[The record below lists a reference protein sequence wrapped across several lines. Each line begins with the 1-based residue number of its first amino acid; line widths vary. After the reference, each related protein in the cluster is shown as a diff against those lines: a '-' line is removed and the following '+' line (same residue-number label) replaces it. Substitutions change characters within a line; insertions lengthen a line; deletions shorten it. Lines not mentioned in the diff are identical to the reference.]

1 MSKRKK
7 DFLADFDP
15 NKSDSEDENF
25 DPIAEKQRTPRSARK
40 QANTRRQKNRGAA
53 GGARRRNNRY
63 KGSDIEDDDDI
74 SESEQDIPFGEE
86 EDEEEEEDSDAPV
99 NATGRRMRQA
109 ATKHQ
114 SYRESSEDSDED
126 QSSDQDK
133 DVVQE
138 TDEEQHRPSIE
149 SPERSP
155 NKKKS
160 RIVVLSVKTAAK
172 PSSQRPRRGAAAKE
186 PATMAP
192 PTRRSTRA
200 RTEETDEP
208 LLELSNSGRHPRV
221 TRASTRSKSPEA
233 MAHPSR
239 ATRGAKGVRKHQPP
253 PIPEAAHED
262 DDEEFKVETD
272 IPNVDNVDE
281 LAGDANMTDAP
292 ADHQEEHQ
300 EGAAEQVVEEQDA
313 QQFIEEQPA
322 QIESQPAAEDADVDD
337 EDDAPIT
344 RRTRGARAVTSN
356 VAASTTATAVESE
369 AEGLRSRL
377 RRGSRLNKRSLAEPS
392 SDFEPGDE
400 SGDNEAYASEASVKK
415 KGSRKASSAD
425 ESSGTPARGRSTRA
439 RAAKRPR
446 RAQDSGDEE
455 AELDQEELAE
465 ELEELRQSSRSR
477 PRRTATRRGRSP
489 SIVYEEPA
497 GKRRRTNKR
506 VDYTIPAIDL
516 AALEAEEDEE
526 PVATPARGRKRNAG
540 AAGWDRPLNTTYGPF
555 GGAGGGALLGG
566 PWGTGATGGVDSD
579 SSDDEMVQ
587 RAGPGQNPIGMT
599 PTSAIP
605 PVGLFNPTA
614 QTHNVD
620 GLGGIGGVTP
630 QVGKVKNPKAF
641 ADADPLGVDMSVDFS
656 KVGGLQGHIDQLKEM
671 VQLPLLYPELFTR
684 FHVTPPRGVLF
695 HGPPGTGKTLLARA
709 LANSVGS
716 GGRKI
721 SFYMRKGADALSKWV
736 GEAEK
741 QLRLLFEEARRTQP
755 SIIFFDEIDG
765 LAPVRSSKQE
775 QIHASIVS
783 TLLALMDGM
792 DGRGQ
797 VIVIGATNRP
807 DNIDPALRRPG
818 RFDREFY
825 FPLPDIEGRRSI
837 LDIHTKDWGLSNE
850 FKDQLAQSTKGYGGA
865 DLRAL
870 CTEAALNA
878 IQRTYPQ
885 IYTSKEKLVVN
896 PQKIHIQ
903 ASDFMHSI
911 KKMVPSSE
919 RSASSSAMTIP
930 KMVKPLLEKQF
941 EALVAQL
948 DRVLPRPKKTT
959 ALEEAMYEPYKDLD
973 GGFEREQMSQ
983 DFQRSRI
990 YRPRLLLCGVAGMGH
1005 GYLSKAVL
1013 HYLEGVHVQDFGLPV
1028 VLNDSRP
1035 PEQVIVSLFT
1045 EVKRH
1050 KPSVIFIPNVDAWW
1064 ATLSDAA
1071 VTTFTTMLKGISPT
1085 EPILVL
1091 GTVETMPELVPA
1103 EILTELFGFSKR
1115 NRPVIT
1121 RPDRE
1126 QRVMFFLPIIQNLWK
1141 APEEFPDIS
1150 NRKKRVLEILPVAPP
1165 PPPRVPTKEEIKTQ
1179 RQLDFHCLNL
1189 LKARLQPIMEQIQR
1203 RYRKFRQPV
1212 IPLNT
1217 ISYLFQESDPNYVRP
1232 DVGEQEQRPFVIS
1245 KDQNGV
1251 DGILDT
1257 KTGKFYYNLDS
1268 TTIEERLANGY
1279 YARPM
1284 DFYEDVKRLLLDV
1297 KTIGDKD
1304 YFPKASEM
1312 VTNVEIDVFDINLNF
1327 NAQGI
1332 NFEDIYQRQLE
1343 RARKAEE
1350 RHRKKAAFQPM
1361 VDKIQSDL
1369 AETQADSDSQGPVGI
1384 GFPMANQTGHTT
1396 AARFQVIAS
1405 PRSNGNPNSSGSH
1418 PLTNGTSNPSN
1429 QSETG
1434 QTAEEESTLL
1444 FSQGVEVSSPL
1455 RYRHNQQQQ
1464 QQGTESTR
1472 ATVGTVS
1479 QRSVLTS
1486 VPPVVLPAGIQND
1499 ASSTRTSDPSSGR
1512 GEWNTQQTNGQQ
1524 SIPRGTPQ
1532 LAESQET
1539 TINRTAA
1546 TFLVETNSQSQSQSN
1561 SSGSSGPW
1569 PHSQMAGIAQGILLP
1584 SVPEEAEAH
1593 ETSEAPAGGL
1603 RSSSSKDQTQQGGGN
1618 GDSQSSKPS
1627 NDTPDSQQ
1635 SIAQGRRLRELAI
1648 ADCLERILHGPVRP
1662 GSTGKK
1668 TDSSPYVNNSPALGR
1683 NNAHLPPGRR
1693 STTDSSQ
1700 QIILNDGK
1708 VCEFWSSLVDR
1719 TAGCNI
1725 EQMEQIHRELMDAIW
1740 QYRHEWNRMR
1750 LLSTLVEVFNEVFAD
1765 IQLVQGV
1772 RFDAQGQE
1780 QRERE
1785 RREAEAAKSSSQ
1797 TSAQSQQGQLT
1808 QAQAAVAAVP
1818 AGAPAAPTAGGVT
1831 ASSLAAPR
1839 PAGAG
1844 AVGGVPTPDPTVFS
1858 AASTLGVT
1866 AGSLAV
1872 PGPAAAS
1879 AAAGGGGGGGGVP
1892 AAAPPA
1898 AVAGNGD
1905 SQGTGSTSNSQ
1916 KSAGSGNSQKSK
1928 SGSATGSGSGKTS
1941 SQKTPTTNSTSRK
1954 SNKSGRAAAEDDGLP
1969 YFFLR

>member
-7 DFLADFDP
+7 DFLTDFDP
-15 NKSDSEDENF
+15 NKSDPEDENF
-25 DPIAEKQRTPRSARK
+25 DPIAEKQRTPRSAKK

-53 GGARRRNNRY
+53 GVARRRNSRY

-74 SESEQDIPFGEE
+74 SESEQDISFGEE
-86 EDEEEEEDSDAPV
+86 EDEEEEDSDAPV

-109 ATKHQ
+109 AARHQ
-114 SYRESSEDSDED
+114 SYRESSEDED
-126 QSSDQDK
+126 QIQSSDQDK

-138 TDEEQHRPSIE
+138 TDEEHRVPSIE

-155 NKKKS
+155 SKKKS
-160 RIVVLSVKTAAK
+160 RIVVLSVKKGAK

-186 PATMAP
+186 SATMAP
-192 PTRRSTRA
+192 PTRRRSTRA

-208 LLELSNSGRHPRV
+208 LLELSNSGRHTRV

-233 MAHPSR
+233 MTHPTR
-239 ATRGAKGVRKHQPP
+239 ATRGSKGVKRHQPP
-253 PIPEAAHED
+253 PIPEASHEED
-262 DDEEFKVETD
+262 DDEYKVETD

-281 LAGDANMTDAP
+281 LAGEANMIDAP
-292 ADHQEEHQ
+292 ADHPEEHQ
-300 EGAAEQVVEEQDA
+300 EGCAEQMAEEGAA
-313 QQFIEEQPA
+313 QQISEEPPA

-344 RRTRGARAVTSN
+344 RRTRGARAVTST
-356 VAASTTATAVESE
+356 AATSTTVTAVEPE
-369 AEGLRSRL
+369 GEGLRSRL
-377 RRGSRLNKRSLAEPS
+377 RRGSRLKKRSLAEPS
-392 SDFEPGDE
+392 SDFEPGEE

-415 KGSRKASSAD
+415 AGRKGSSAD
-425 ESSGTPARGRSTRA
+425 ESAATPVRGRSTRA

-446 RAQDSGDEE
+446 RSHDSGEE
-455 AELDQEELAE
+455 EVELDREELAE
-465 ELEELRQSSRSR
+465 ELEELRESSRSR
-477 PRRTATRRGRSP
+477 PRRAATRRRRSP
-489 SIVYEEPA
+489 SIQYEEPA
-497 GKRRRTNKR
+497 GKRRRTTQR

-516 AALEAEEDEE
+516 AALEAEEDDE
-526 PVATPARGRKRNAG
+526 PVATPARGRKRNG
-540 AAGWDRPLNTTYGPF
+540 GNAGWDRPLNTTYGPF
-555 GGAGGGALLGG
+555 GGGGVGSLLGG

-587 RAGPGQNPIGMT
+587 RTGPGQNPIGMT
-599 PTSAIP
+599 PTSAAP
-605 PVGLFNPTA
+605 PVGLFNPAA

-620 GLGGIGGVTP
+620 GLGGIGGATP
-630 QVGKVKNPKAF
+630 NVGKVKNPKAF

-850 FKDQLAQSTKGYGGA
+850 FKDQLAQFTKGYGGA

-896 PQKIHIQ
+896 PQKINIQ

-948 DRVLPRPKKTT
+948 DKILPRPKKTT

-983 DFQRSRI
+983 DFQRSRV

-1005 GYLSKAVL
+1005 GYLSKAIL

-1045 EVKRH
+1045 EAKRH

-1064 ATLSDAA
+1064 ATLGDAA
-1071 VTTFTTMLKGISPT
+1071 LTTFTTMLRQMSPT
-1085 EPILVL
+1085 DPVLVL
-1091 GTVETMPELVPA
+1091 GTAETMPELVPP
-1103 EILTELFGFSKR
+1103 EILTELFGFSKG
-1115 NRPVIT
+1115 NRTVIP

-1126 QRVMFFLPIIQNLWK
+1126 QRVFFFFPIIQNLWK
-1141 APEEFPDIS
+1141 APEEFPDPS

-1165 PPPRVPTKEEIKTQ
+1165 PPPRVPTKEEIKAQ
-1179 RQLDFHCLNL
+1179 RQIDFHHLNL
-1189 LKARLQPIMEQIQR
+1189 LKARLQPIMDQIQR

-1217 ISYLFQESDPNYVRP
+1217 ISYLFQESDPNFVRP

-1245 KDQNGV
+1245 KDDKGV
-1251 DGILDT
+1251 DGILET

-1284 DFYEDVKRLLLDV
+1284 DFYEDIKRLFLDV

-1304 YFPKASEM
+1304 YLPKASEM
-1312 VTNVEIDVFDINLNF
+1312 VTNVEIDVYDINLSF
-1327 NAQGI
+1327 KASGV

-1369 AETQADSDSQGPVGI
+1369 AETHDDSESQGPVGI
-1384 GFPMANQTGHTT
+1384 GYPMVKTAHTT
-1396 AARFQVIAS
+1396 AARFQVITS
-1405 PRSNGNPNSSGSH
+1405 PKSNGDLNSSGSH
-1418 PLTNGTSNPSN
+1418 PLTNGTSHPSN
-1429 QSETG
+1429 QGETG
-1434 QTAEEESTLL
+1434 QTVEEESTLL
-1444 FSQGVEVSSPL
+1444 FSQGVEISSPL
-1455 RYRHNQQQQ
+1455 RYRHAQQQHQ
-1464 QQGTESTR
+1464 QNRVITESTR
-1472 ATVGTVS
+1472 ATVGTFS
-1479 QRSVLTS
+1479 QRSALTS
-1486 VPPVVLPAGIQND
+1486 VPPGVSPAAIQND

-1512 GEWNTQQTNGQQ
+1512 GEWNTQQTNGVQ
-1524 SIPRGTPQ
+1524 SIPRGTSQ
-1532 LAESQET
+1532 LVESQET
-1539 TINRTAA
+1539 TVNRTAA
-1546 TFLVETNSQSQSQSN
+1546 ASLLETNSQSQSQSN
-1561 SSGSSGPW
+1561 SSGSGPW

-1584 SVPEEAEAH
+1584 PVPEEAEAH
-1593 ETSEAPAGGL
+1593 EANEAPAGGL
-1603 RSSSSKDQTQQGGGN
+1603 RSSSSKDQPQQGGGN

-1627 NDTPDSQQ
+1627 NDTPDSQR
-1635 SIAQGRRLRELAI
+1635 SLVEGRRPRDLAI
-1648 ADCLERILHGPVRP
+1648 ADCLERLLQGPVRP
-1662 GSTGKK
+1662 GSTGGKK
-1668 TDSSPYVNNSPALGR
+1668 TDSSPYTNNSPALGR

-1693 STTDSSQ
+1693 STSDSSQ
-1700 QIILNDGK
+1700 QPILNDGK
-1708 VCEFWSSLVDR
+1708 VCEFWSSLVER

-1725 EQMEQIHRELMDAIW
+1725 EQMEQIHRELMDTIW
-1740 QYRHEWNRMR
+1740 QYRHEWNRMHV
-1750 LLSTLVEVFNEVFAD
+1750 LSTLVGVFNETIAD
-1765 IQLVQGV
+1765 IELVQGAL
-1772 RFDAQGQE
+1772 FDAQGRE
-1780 QRERE
+1780 QRELE
-1785 RREAEAAKSSSQ
+1785 KREAEANKSSSQ
-1797 TSAQSQQGQLT
+1797 TSAQSQGLT

-1818 AGAPAAPTAGGVT
+1818 VGAAASTPGVT
-1831 ASSLAAPR
+1831 AGSAAPGLVAAAAR
-1839 PAGAG
+1839 
-1844 AVGGVPTPDPTVFS
+1844 GVPTPDPTV
-1858 AASTLGVT
+1858 
-1866 AGSLAV
+1866 
-1872 PGPAAAS
+1872 AS
-1879 AAAGGGGGGGGVP
+1879 ASDVP
-1892 AAAPPA
+1892 AAAA
-1898 AVAGNGD
+1898 ATTAVAGNGD

-1916 KSAGSGNSQKSK
+1916 KSHSNQKSTAGTSGSHKSK
-1928 SGSATGSGSGKTS
+1928 SNNSGKSS
-1941 SQKTPTTNSTSRK
+1941 SQKTPTSNSTSQK
-1954 SNKSGRAAAEDDGLP
+1954 SKKSARAAPAEDDGLP
-1969 YFFLR
+1969 YIFLR

>member
-1 MSKRKK
+1 MLHYQRYQRPIPPSVNRRP
-7 DFLADFDP
+7 ADHKTFSRFRP
-15 NKSDSEDENF
+15 NKSDPEDENF

-40 QANTRRQKNRGAA
+40 QTSTRRQKNRGAA

-63 KGSDIEDDDDI
+63 KGSDIEDDDDDI
-74 SESEQDIPFGEE
+74 SESEQDVSFGEE
-86 EDEEEEEDSDAPV
+86 EDEEEEDSDAPV
-99 NATGRRMRQA
+99 NATGRRVRQA
-109 ATKHQ
+109 AAKHQ
-114 SYRESSEDSDED
+114 SYRESSEDSDEV

-149 SPERSP
+149 TPERSP
-155 NKKKS
+155 NNKKKS

-172 PSSQRPRRGAAAKE
+172 PSSQRSRRGTAAKE

-208 LLELSNSGRHPRV
+208 LLELSNSGRHTRV
-221 TRASTRSKSPEA
+221 TRASRSKSPEA
-233 MAHPSR
+233 MGHPPR
-239 ATRGAKGVRKHQPP
+239 ATRGA
-253 PIPEAAHED
+253 
-262 DDEEFKVETD
+262 KVETD
-272 IPNVDNVDE
+272 IPNADNVDE
-281 LAGDANMTDAP
+281 LPGDANMTDAP

-300 EGAAEQVVEEQDA
+300 EGAAEQVVEDQDA
-313 QQFIEEQPA
+313 QQVAQEQPA

-356 VAASTTATAVESE
+356 VPTSNTAAAAEPE

-425 ESSGTPARGRSTRA
+425 ESAGTPGRGRSTRT
-439 RAAKRPR
+439 RAAKRTR

-455 AELDQEELAE
+455 VEPDPEELAE
-465 ELEELRQSSRSR
+465 ELVDLHESSRLGQGR
-477 PRRTATRRGRSP
+477 TRRRRSP

-506 VDYTIPAIDL
+506 VDYTIPPIDL
-516 AALEAEEDEE
+516 ATLDAEEDEE

-555 GGAGGGALLGG
+555 GGAKSGALLGG

-599 PTSAIP
+599 PTSAAP
-605 PVGLFNPTA
+605 PVGLFNPAA

-620 GLGGIGGVTP
+620 GFGGIGGATP

-837 LDIHTKDWGLSNE
+837 LDIHTKDWGLSND
-850 FKDQLAQSTKGYGGA
+850 FKNELAQVTKGFGGA

-896 PQKIHIQ
+896 PEKINIE
-903 ASDFMHSI
+903 ASDFMRAI
-911 KKMVPSSE
+911 KNMVPSSE
-919 RSASSSAMTIP
+919 RSASSGAMTIP
-930 KMVKPLLEKQF
+930 KFIKPLLEKQF

-1005 GYLSKAVL
+1005 NYLSKAVL
-1013 HYLEGVHVQDFGLPV
+1013 HHLEGVHIQDFGLPV
-1028 VLNDSRP
+1028 LLSDSRP
-1035 PEQVIVSLFT
+1035 AEQAIVSLFT

-1071 VTTFTTMLKGISPT
+1071 LTTFTTMLKGIPPT

-1103 EILTELFGFSKR
+1103 EIMTELFGFSKR
-1115 NRPVIT
+1115 NRPVIPG
-1121 RPDRE
+1121 PDRE
-1126 QRVMFFLPIIQNLWK
+1126 QRVMFFLPVIQHLWK
-1141 APEEFPDIS
+1141 APEEFPDLS
-1150 NRKKRVLEILPVAPP
+1150 NRKMRVLDKLPVAPP
-1165 PPPRVPTKEEIKTQ
+1165 PPLRVPTKEEVKLQ
-1179 RQLDFHCLNL
+1179 RKWDFHALNL
-1189 LKARLQPIMEQIQR
+1189 LKARLQPIMDQIQR

-1212 IPLNT
+1212 IPPNT

-1251 DGILDT
+1251 AGLLDT

-1284 DFYEDVKRLLLDV
+1284 DFYEDVRRLLLDV

-1304 YFPKASEM
+1304 YLPKASEM
-1312 VTNVEIDVFDINLNF
+1312 VTNVEIDVFDIDLSF
-1327 NAQGI
+1327 KAQGV

-1350 RHRKKAAFQPM
+1350 RQRKKAAFKPM
-1361 VDKIQSDL
+1361 IDKIQSDF
-1369 AETQADSDSQGPVGI
+1369 AETQADSDSQGPVGV
-1384 GFPMANQTGHTT
+1384 GLPMANQTGHTT

-1405 PRSNGNPNSSGSH
+1405 PKSNGNPNSSGSH

-1429 QSETG
+1429 QGETG
-1434 QTAEEESTLL
+1434 QTVEEESTLL
-1444 FSQGVEVSSPL
+1444 FSQGVEISSPL
-1455 RYRHNQQQQ
+1455 RYRHAQQQQQ
-1464 QQGTESTR
+1464 QQGRIVTESTR
-1472 ATVGTVS
+1472 ATVGTFS

-1486 VPPVVLPAGIQND
+1486 VPPGVSPAAIQND
-1499 ASSTRTSDPSSGR
+1499 ASSTRTSDPSSDR
-1512 GEWNTQQTNGQQ
+1512 GEWSTQQTNGQH
-1524 SIPRGTPQ
+1524 SIPRGTSQ
-1532 LAESQET
+1532 LTESQET
-1539 TINRTAA
+1539 KINRTAA
-1546 TFLVETNSQSQSQSN
+1546 SLVVETGSQSQSQNN

-1569 PHSQMAGIAQGILLP
+1569 PHSQMAGIAQGVLLP
-1584 SVPEEAEAH
+1584 PVPEEAEAH
-1593 ETSEAPAGGL
+1593 ETSEAPADGL
-1603 RSSSSKDQTQQGGGN
+1603 RSSSSKDQPQQGGGN

-1635 SIAQGRRLRELAI
+1635 SIAEGIRLRTLAI
-1648 ADCLERILHGPVRP
+1648 ADCLERVLHGPVRP
-1662 GSTGKK
+1662 GSTGKR
-1668 TDSSPYVNNSPALGR
+1668 TDSSPYMNNSPALGR
-1683 NNAHLPPGRR
+1683 NNVHLPPGRR
-1693 STTDSSQ
+1693 GTTESSQ
-1700 QIILNDGK
+1700 QTILNDGK

-1719 TAGCNI
+1719 TAGCTI
-1725 EQMEQIHRELMDAIW
+1725 EQMEQIHSQLMYMIW
-1740 QYRHEWNRMR
+1740 EHRHEWNRMR
-1750 LLSTLVEVFNEVFAD
+1750 LLSMLVDNFNDTFAD
-1765 IQLVQGV
+1765 IQLVQGI

-1785 RREAEAAKSSSQ
+1785 RKELEAAKSSLQ
-1797 TSAQSQQGQLT
+1797 TSAQFQQGQLT
-1808 QAQAAVAAVP
+1808 QAQSAVAAVP
-1818 AGAPAAPTAGGVT
+1818 VGAPTSTGAAAAVPVGAPA
-1831 ASSLAAPR
+1831 
-1839 PAGAG
+1839 
-1844 AVGGVPTPDPTVFS
+1844 
-1858 AASTLGVT
+1858 ST
-1866 AGSLAV
+1866 
-1872 PGPAAAS
+1872 AAAV
-1879 AAAGGGGGGGGVP
+1879 AGGGIP
-1892 AAAPPA
+1892 TPNPTIASASAPPTVA
-1898 AVAGNGD
+1898 PSVTNVPAVAGNGD
-1905 SQGTGSTSNSQ
+1905 SQGTGSSTSNSQ
-1916 KSAGSGNSQKSK
+1916 KSAGSSNSQKSK
-1928 SGSATGSGSGKTS
+1928 SGSGTGSGSAKTS
-1941 SQKTPTTNSTSRK
+1941 SQKTPTSNSTSQK

>member
-7 DFLADFDP
+7 DFLTDFDP
-15 NKSDSEDENF
+15 NKSDPEDENF

-40 QANTRRQKNRGAA
+40 QANTRRPKNRGAA
-53 GGARRRNNRY
+53 GGARRRNSRY
-63 KGSDIEDDDDI
+63 KGSDIEDDEDI
-74 SESEQDIPFGEE
+74 SDSEQDISFGEE

-109 ATKHQ
+109 AARHQ
-114 SYRESSEDSDED
+114 SYRESSEDED
-126 QSSDQDK
+126 GIQSSDQDK

-138 TDEEQHRPSIE
+138 PDEEHRVPSIE
-149 SPERSP
+149 SPEQSP
-155 NKKKS
+155 SKKKS
-160 RIVVLSVKTAAK
+160 RIVVLSVKKGAK
-172 PSSQRPRRGAAAKE
+172 PSSQRPRRAAAAKE
-186 PATMAP
+186 PATMVP

-208 LLELSNSGRHPRV
+208 LLELSNSGRHTRV

-233 MAHPSR
+233 MTHATR
-239 ATRGAKGVRKHQPP
+239 ATRGSKGVKKQQPP
-253 PIPEAAHED
+253 PIPEASHEED
-262 DDEEFKVETD
+262 DDEFKVETD
-272 IPNVDNVDE
+272 IPNVDDVDE
-281 LAGDANMTDAP
+281 LAGQANMVDAP
-292 ADHQEEHQ
+292 ADHPDEHQ
-300 EGAAEQVVEEQDA
+300 EGGDEEMVEEGAA
-313 QQFIEEQPA
+313 QQVSEEQPA
-322 QIESQPAAEDADVDD
+322 QTESQPAAEDADGDD
-337 EDDAPIT
+337 EDDRPIT
-344 RRTRGARAVTSN
+344 RRTRGARAVTSTT
-356 VAASTTATAVESE
+356 AASTTTTVTAVEPE
-369 AEGLRSRL
+369 GEGLRSRL
-377 RRGSRLNKRSLAEPS
+377 RRGSRLKKRSLAEPS
-392 SDFEPGDE
+392 SDFEPGEE
-400 SGDNEAYASEASVKK
+400 SGDNEGYASEASVKK
-415 KGSRKASSAD
+415 SGRKGSSAD
-425 ESSGTPARGRSTRA
+425 ESAATPVRGRSTRA

-446 RAQDSGDEE
+446 RNQDSGDEE
-455 AELDQEELAE
+455 VELDREELAE
-465 ELEELRQSSRSR
+465 ELEELRESSRSR
-477 PRRTATRRGRSP
+477 PRRAATRRRRSP
-489 SIVYEEPA
+489 SIQYEQPA
-497 GKRRRTNKR
+497 GKRRRTTQR

-526 PVATPARGRKRNAG
+526 PVATPARGRKRNG
-540 AAGWDRPLNTTYGPF
+540 GNAGWDRPLNTTYGPF
-555 GGAGGGALLGG
+555 GGAGIGALLGG

-587 RAGPGQNPIGMT
+587 RTGPGQNPIGMT
-599 PTSAIP
+599 PTSAAP
-605 PVGLFNPTA
+605 AVGLFNPAA

-620 GLGGIGGVTP
+620 GLGGIGGATP
-630 QVGKVKNPKAF
+630 NVGKVKNLKAF
-641 ADADPLGVDMSVDFS
+641 ADADPLGVDTSVDFS

-837 LDIHTKDWGLSNE
+837 LEIHTKDWGLSNE
-850 FKDQLAQSTKGYGGA
+850 FKDQLAEFTKGYGGA

-896 PQKIHIQ
+896 PQKINIQ

-948 DRVLPRPKKTT
+948 DKILPRSKKTT
-959 ALEEAMYEPYKDLD
+959 ALEEAMFEPYKDFD

-983 DFQRSRI
+983 DFQRSRV
-990 YRPRLLLCGVAGMGH
+990 YRPRLLLCGGAGMGH

-1028 VLNDSRP
+1028 LLNDSRP

-1045 EVKRH
+1045 EVRRH

-1064 ATLSDAA
+1064 TTLGYATL
-1071 VTTFTTMLKGISPT
+1071 TTFTTMLRQISPT
-1085 EPILVL
+1085 DPVLVF
-1091 GTVETMPELVPA
+1091 GTAESMPDLLPPEM
-1103 EILTELFGFSKR
+1103 LTELFGFSKK
-1115 NRPVIT
+1115 NRAAIW

-1126 QRVMFFLPIIQNLWK
+1126 QRVAFFLPIIQNLWK
-1141 APEEFPDIS
+1141 APEEFPDPS
-1150 NRKKRVLEILPVAPP
+1150 SRKKRVLEILPVAPP
-1165 PPPRVPTKEEIKTQ
+1165 PPPRVPTKEEIKAQ
-1179 RQLDFHCLNL
+1179 RQIDFHHLNL
-1189 LKARLQPIMEQIQR
+1189 LKARLQPIMDQIQR

-1217 ISYLFQESDPNYVRP
+1217 ISYLFQESDPNFVRP

-1245 KDQNGV
+1245 KDDKGV
-1251 DGILDT
+1251 DGILET

-1284 DFYEDVKRLLLDV
+1284 DFYEDIKRLFLDV

-1304 YFPKASEM
+1304 YLPKASEM
-1312 VTNVEIDVFDINLNF
+1312 VTNVEIDVYDINLSF
-1327 NAQGI
+1327 KAQGI

-1343 RARKAEE
+1343 RTRKAEE
-1350 RHRKKAAFQPM
+1350 RHRKKAVFQPM

-1369 AETQADSDSQGPVGI
+1369 AEAQDDSESQGPVGI
-1384 GFPMANQTGHTT
+1384 GFPMNKPAHTT
-1396 AARFQVIAS
+1396 AARFQVITS
-1405 PRSNGNPNSSGSH
+1405 PKLTGNPNSSGSH
-1418 PLTNGTSNPSN
+1418 PLTNGTSHPSN
-1429 QSETG
+1429 QGETG
-1434 QTAEEESTLL
+1434 QTVEEESTLL
-1444 FSQGVEVSSPL
+1444 FSQGVEISSPL
-1455 RYRHNQQQQ
+1455 RYRQAQRQLQQNRVIAEINRETI
-1464 QQGTESTR
+1464 GTF
-1472 ATVGTVS
+1472 S
-1479 QRSVLTS
+1479 QTSALTS
-1486 VPPVVLPAGIQND
+1486 VPPGVSQAAIQND

-1512 GEWNTQQTNGQQ
+1512 GEWNTQQTNGVQ
-1524 SIPRGTPQ
+1524 SISRGTSQ
-1532 LAESQET
+1532 LLESQET
-1539 TINRTAA
+1539 TVNPPAA
-1546 TFLVETNSQSQSQSN
+1546 AFPVETNSQSQSQSN
-1561 SSGSSGPW
+1561 SSSSGPW

-1584 SVPEEAEAH
+1584 AVPEEAEVH
-1593 ETSEAPAGGL
+1593 DTNEASAGGL
-1603 RSSSSKDQTQQGGGN
+1603 RSSSSKDQPQQGSSN
-1618 GDSQSSKPS
+1618 DDSQNSKPSNDDSQNSKPS
-1627 NDTPDSQQ
+1627 NDTPDSQR
-1635 SIAQGRRLRELAI
+1635 SLLEARRLRDLAI
-1648 ADCLERILHGPVRP
+1648 ADCMERVLQGPVRP
-1662 GSTGKK
+1662 GSTGGKK
-1668 TDSSPYVNNSPALGR
+1668 TDSSPYSNNSPALGR
-1683 NNAHLPPGRR
+1683 NNALLPFGRR
-1693 STTDSSQ
+1693 DTSVSSQ
-1700 QIILNDGK
+1700 QQPILNDGK
-1708 VCEFWSSLVDR
+1708 VCEFWSTLVDR

-1750 LLSTLVEVFNEVFAD
+1750 VLSTLADVFDDTVTD
-1765 IQLVQGV
+1765 IELVQGILI
-1772 RFDAQGQE
+1772 DAQGRE
-1780 QRERE
+1780 QRKYERKE
-1785 RREAEAAKSSSQ
+1785 LEKREAEAAKSSSS
-1797 TSAQSQQGQLT
+1797 TSAQSRATT
-1808 QAQAAVAAVP
+1808 QTQAAVAAVP
-1818 AGAPAAPTAGGVT
+1818 VDAAASSTGVVAGSVAAPGPAAV
-1831 ASSLAAPR
+1831 AAAR
-1839 PAGAG
+1839 
-1844 AVGGVPTPDPTVFS
+1844 GVPTPAPTVVS
-1858 AASTLGVT
+1858 
-1866 AGSLAV
+1866 
-1872 PGPAAAS
+1872 AS
-1879 AAAGGGGGGGGVP
+1879 APSAVSANV
-1892 AAAPPA
+1892 AV
-1898 AVAGNGD
+1898 VAGNGSE
-1905 SQGTGSTSNSQ
+1905 SQGTSGSGTGSTNNSQ
-1916 KSAGSGNSQKSK
+1916 KSHSSQKSK
-1928 SGSATGSGSGKTS
+1928 SNNSGKSS
-1941 SQKTPTTNSTSRK
+1941 SQKTPTSNSTSQKR
-1954 SNKSGRAAAEDDGLP
+1954 NKAAAEDERLP
-1969 YFFLR
+1969 YIWLK

>member
-7 DFLADFDP
+7 DFLTDFDP

-40 QANTRRQKNRGAA
+40 QANTRRPKNRGAA
-53 GGARRRNNRY
+53 GGARRRNSRY
-63 KGSDIEDDDDI
+63 KGSDIEDDDDDI
-74 SESEQDIPFGEE
+74 SESEHDISFGEE
-86 EDEEEEEDSDAPV
+86 EDEEEDEEDSDAPV
-99 NATGRRMRQA
+99 NATGRRIRQA
-109 ATKHQ
+109 AARHQ
-114 SYRESSEDSDED
+114 SYRESSEEED
-126 QSSDQDK
+126 GIQSSDQDK
-133 DVVQE
+133 DVVV
-138 TDEEQHRPSIE
+138 DEEHRVPSIE

-155 NKKKS
+155 SKKKS
-160 RIVVLSVKTAAK
+160 RIVVLSVKKGAK
-172 PSSQRPRRGAAAKE
+172 PSSQRPRRGTAAKE

-200 RTEETDEP
+200 RTEEKDEP
-208 LLELSNSGRHPRV
+208 LLELSNSGRHTRV

-233 MAHPSR
+233 MTLATR
-239 ATRGAKGVRKHQPP
+239 ATRGSKGVKKQQPP
-253 PIPEAAHED
+253 PIPEASHEED
-262 DDEEFKVETD
+262 DDGFKVETD
-272 IPNVDNVDE
+272 IPNVDDVDE
-281 LAGDANMTDAP
+281 LAGQANMIDAP
-292 ADHQEEHQ
+292 ADHPEEHQ
-300 EGAAEQVVEEQDA
+300 EGDVEQMAEEGAVPQVS
-313 QQFIEEQPA
+313 EEQPA
-322 QIESQPAAEDADVDD
+322 QIESQPAAEDADGDD

-344 RRTRGARAVTSN
+344 RRTRGARAVTSTA
-356 VAASTTATAVESE
+356 AASTTVTAVEPE
-369 AEGLRSRL
+369 GEGLRSRL
-377 RRGSRLNKRSLAEPS
+377 RRGSRLKKRSLAEPS

-400 SGDNEAYASEASVKK
+400 SGDNEGYASEASVKK
-415 KGSRKASSAD
+415 DGRKGSSAD
-425 ESSGTPARGRSTRA
+425 ESAATPVRGRSTRA

-446 RAQDSGDEE
+446 RNQDSGDEE
-455 AELDQEELAE
+455 VELDREELAE
-465 ELEELRQSSRSR
+465 ELEELRESSRSR
-477 PRRTATRRGRSP
+477 PRRAATRRRRSP
-489 SIVYEEPA
+489 SIQYEQPA
-497 GKRRRTNKR
+497 GKRRRTTQR

-526 PVATPARGRKRNAG
+526 PVATPAKGRKRNG
-540 AAGWDRPLNTTYGPF
+540 GNAGWDRPLNTTYGPF
-555 GGAGGGALLGG
+555 GGAGIGALLGG

-587 RAGPGQNPIGMT
+587 RTGPGQNPIGMT
-599 PTSAIP
+599 PTSAAP
-605 PVGLFNPTA
+605 PVGLFNPAA
-614 QTHNVD
+614 QTHTVD
-620 GLGGIGGVTP
+620 GLGGIGGATP
-630 QVGKVKNPKAF
+630 NVGKVKNLKAF
-641 ADADPLGVDMSVDFS
+641 ADADPLGVDVSVDFS
-656 KVGGLQGHIDQLKEM
+656 QVGGLQGHIDQLKEM
-671 VQLPLLYPELFTR
+671 VQLPLLYPELFTK

-837 LDIHTKDWGLSNE
+837 LEIHTKDWGLSND
-850 FKDQLAQSTKGYGGA
+850 FKDQLAQLTKGYGGA

-870 CTEAALNA
+870 CTEASLNA

-896 PQKIHIQ
+896 PEKIHIQ

-941 EALVAQL
+941 EALVLQL
-948 DRVLPRPKKTT
+948 DKILPRPKKTT
-959 ALEEAMYEPYKDLD
+959 ALEEAMYEPYKDHD

-983 DFQRSRI
+983 DFQRSRV
-990 YRPRLLLCGVAGMGH
+990 YRPRLLLCGGAGMGH

-1045 EVKRH
+1045 EVRRH

-1071 VTTFTTMLKGISPT
+1071 LTTFTTMLRQISPT
-1085 EPILVL
+1085 DPVLVF
-1091 GTVETMPELVPA
+1091 GTAETMPDLLAP
-1103 EILTELFGFSKR
+1103 EILTELFGFSKK
-1115 NRPVIT
+1115 NRAAIW

-1126 QRVMFFLPIIQNLWK
+1126 QRVVFFLPIIDHLWK
-1141 APEEFPDIS
+1141 APEEFPDPS

-1165 PPPRVPTKEEIKTQ
+1165 PPPRVPTKEEIKAQ
-1179 RQLDFHCLNL
+1179 RQIDFHHLNL
-1189 LKARLQPIMEQIQR
+1189 LKARLQPIMDQIQR

-1217 ISYLFQESDPNYVRP
+1217 ISYLFQESDPNFVRP
-1232 DVGEQEQRPFVIS
+1232 DVGEQEPRPFVIS
-1245 KDQNGV
+1245 KDDKGV
-1251 DGILDT
+1251 DGILET

-1284 DFYEDVKRLLLDV
+1284 DFYEDIKRLFLDV

-1304 YFPKASEM
+1304 YLPKASEM
-1312 VTNVEIDVFDINLNF
+1312 VTNVEIDVYDINLSF
-1327 NAQGI
+1327 KAQGI
-1332 NFEDIYQRQLE
+1332 NFEDIHQRQLE
-1343 RARKAEE
+1343 RTRKAEE

-1369 AETQADSDSQGPVGI
+1369 AETHDDSESQGPVGI
-1384 GFPMANQTGHTT
+1384 GFPINKPAHTT
-1396 AARFQVIAS
+1396 AARFQVITS
-1405 PRSNGNPNSSGSH
+1405 PKSTGNLNSSGSH
-1418 PLTNGTSNPSN
+1418 PLTNGTSHPSN
-1429 QSETG
+1429 QGETG
-1434 QTAEEESTLL
+1434 QTVEEESTLL
-1444 FSQGVEVSSPL
+1444 FSQGVEISSPL
-1455 RYRHNQQQQ
+1455 RYRQVQRQHQQNRI
-1464 QQGTESTR
+1464 TIESNR
-1472 ATVGTVS
+1472 ETVGTFS
-1479 QRSVLTS
+1479 QTSALTS
-1486 VPPVVLPAGIQND
+1486 VPPGVSPAAILND

-1512 GEWNTQQTNGQQ
+1512 GEWNTQQTNGVQ
-1524 SIPRGTPQ
+1524 SIPRGTSQ
-1532 LAESQET
+1532 LLESQET
-1539 TINRTAA
+1539 NVNPPAA
-1546 TFLVETNSQSQSQSN
+1546 ASFVETNSQSQSQSQSN
-1561 SSGSSGPW
+1561 SSSSGPW

-1584 SVPEEAEAH
+1584 AVPEEAEAH
-1593 ETSEAPAGGL
+1593 DANEASAGGL
-1603 RSSSSKDQTQQGGGN
+1603 RSSSSKDQPQQGGSN

-1627 NDTPDSQQ
+1627 NDTPDSQR
-1635 SIAQGRRLRELAI
+1635 SLLEARRLRDLAI
-1648 ADCLERILHGPVRP
+1648 ADCMERVLQGPVRP

-1668 TDSSPYVNNSPALGR
+1668 TDSSPYSNNSPALGR
-1683 NNAHLPPGRR
+1683 NNAHWPLGRR
-1693 STTDSSQ
+1693 DASVFSPQ
-1700 QIILNDGK
+1700 QPILLDGK

-1750 LLSTLVEVFNEVFAD
+1750 VLSTLIDVFDDTISD
-1765 IQLVQGV
+1765 IELVQGV
-1772 RFDAQGQE
+1772 LIDAQGRE

-1785 RREAEAAKSSSQ
+1785 RKELEKREAEAAKSSSL
-1797 TSAQSQQGQLT
+1797 TSTQSRGST

-1818 AGAPAAPTAGGVT
+1818 VDTA
-1831 ASSLAAPR
+1831 ASST
-1839 PAGAG
+1839 
-1844 AVGGVPTPDPTVFS
+1844 GVV
-1858 AASTLGVT
+1858 
-1866 AGSLAV
+1866 AGSVAA
-1872 PGPAAAS
+1872 PGPAAV
-1879 AAAGGGGGGGGVP
+1879 AARGVP
-1892 AAAPPA
+1892 PPAPTVVSATAPTAAPA
-1898 AVAGNGD
+1898 NVTVVAGNGSD
-1905 SQGTGSTSNSQ
+1905 SQGTSGSGTGTGSTSNSQ
-1916 KSAGSGNSQKSK
+1916 KSHSSQKSGGSQKSK
-1928 SGSATGSGSGKTS
+1928 SNNSGKSS
-1941 SQKTPTTNSTSRK
+1941 SQKTPTSNSTSQKR
-1954 SNKSGRAAAEDDGLP
+1954 NKPAAEDDRLP
-1969 YFFLR
+1969 YIWLK